1 MLREFVIGTV
11 AVIVGLL
18 YLLPAIAQQA
28 APVSTSEQM
37 TFYQKAIGVLQAQRN
52 KAEDDVAQAT
62 AQAQQWK
69 EQLDR
74 ALAEVKTL
82 KEQQAASAPPAG
94 PVAPPKSETK

>member
-1 MLREFVIGTV
+1 MLRALVVLSLLAV
-11 AVIVGLL
+11 AT
-18 YLLPAIAQQA
+18 PALAQA
-28 APVSTSEQM
+28 PAPVSTSEQM

-82 KEQQAASAPPAG
+82 KEQQAAAQPPAG
-94 PVAPPKSETK
+94 PVPAPSSVPPK

>member
-1 MLREFVIGTV
+1 
-11 AVIVGLL
+11 L
-18 YLLPAIAQQA
+18 YLLPAFAQQA

-37 TFYQKAIGVLQAQRN
+37 TFYQKAIGVLQQQRN

-82 KEQQAASAPPAG
+82 KEQQAAAQPPAA

>member
-1 MLREFVIGTV
+1 MLVVLTLLV
-11 AVIVGLL
+11 AAGPVW
-18 YLLPAIAQQA
+18 AQQV
-28 APVSTSEQM
+28 APQSAQEQLA
-37 TFYQKAIGVLQAQRN
+37 FYQRAVGVLQQQRN

-82 KEQQAASAPPAG
+82 TDKLAASAPPAG
-94 PVAPPKSETK
+94 PVVPPKSETK